1 MKDFGL
7 DYLVLSS
14 MANVKKR
21 LIRVYK
27 VFWQIFCELQ
37 DQFFK
42 I

>member
-14 MANVKKR
+14 MANVMKQ
-21 LIRVYK
+21 LIRVHT
-27 VFWQIFCELQ
+27 VFWQIFCELW

-42 I
+42 T